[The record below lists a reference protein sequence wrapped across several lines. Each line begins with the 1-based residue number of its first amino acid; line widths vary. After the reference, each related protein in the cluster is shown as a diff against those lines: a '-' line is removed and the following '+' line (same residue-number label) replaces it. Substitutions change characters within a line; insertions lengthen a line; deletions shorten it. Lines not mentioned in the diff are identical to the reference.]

1 MKGVQKKKLFG
12 CCRTE
17 NIQKKLEDKIRR
29 TADETSAQK
38 AVDRMEELGLLD
50 DERFARHY
58 AEKLLNSKHMS
69 KRGIAF
75 ELTRKGIDK
84 ETAEQ
89 LCDELDI
96 DVHEQ
101 IRAVIEKKYRNLS
114 DEKVTRRA
122 VAALQR
128 LGYRWDDIKSVLSE
142 YNEDETDEF

>member
-1 MKGVQKKKLFG
+1 MKGEQKKKLFG
-12 CCRTE
+12 CCRTD
-17 NIQKKLEDKIRR
+17 NIQKKSLMIK
-29 TADETSAQK
+29 SAVRQT
-38 AVDRMEELGLLD
+38 
-50 DERFARHY
+50 
-58 AEKLLNSKHMS
+58 KLLHRKLLTEWKSS
-69 KRGIAF
+69 AF
-75 ELTRKGIDK
+75 WMTSVLQDTMPKNCSTPSICQSVALPLNLQERAL
-84 ETAEQ
+84 